1 MTRYQLRRH
10 TVETLVEL
18 SQEGIHEALSLVVE
32 KYYPMVVHLA
42 RQYYGSWAEESDI
55 IQNGCVGLLKAVYYF
70 KEGKDTHFNTFA
82 WTSIDSE
89 IKTFL
94 TYLNRKKNR
103 VLSESFSYDYFDSSQ
118 GGDDE
123 EEDMGFFETHTTS
136 VLGDEEIER
145 KYLISKS
152 LPQLYERLTDEEKR
166 VFDLYLLHCT
176 YQEMADQTGLKVKR
190 IDNII
195 QKCKKKFK
203 EIFEEEIQFIHHLDE
218 WLRGNS

>member
-10 TVETLVEL
+10 TVEALVEL
-18 SQEGIHEALSLVVE
+18 AQEGIHEALNLIVE

-42 RQYYGSWAEESDI
+42 RQYYGSWAEVSDI

-89 IKTFL
+89 IKTFI

-103 VLSESFSYDYFDSSQ
+103 VLSESYSYDFFDSSQ
-118 GGDDE
+118 GEDE
-123 EEDMGFFETHTTS
+123 EEEDVGLYERHTTS

-152 LPQLYERLTDEEKR
+152 LPQLYERLSKEEQT
-166 VFDLYLLHCT
+166 VFELYLLHCT
-176 YQEMADQTGLKVKR
+176 YQEMADRTGLKVKK

-195 QKCKKKFK
+195 QKCKKRFK
-203 EIFEEEIQFIHHLDE
+203 EIFEEEIQFIHQIDE